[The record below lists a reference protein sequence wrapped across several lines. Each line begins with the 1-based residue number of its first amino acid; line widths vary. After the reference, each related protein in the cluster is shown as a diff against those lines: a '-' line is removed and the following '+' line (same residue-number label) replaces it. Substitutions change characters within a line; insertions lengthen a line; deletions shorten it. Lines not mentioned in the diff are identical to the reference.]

1 MLGCKCLRL
10 IGKKEKEEEKQGW
23 RGKGYRMRRKK
34 KRKYQIKNRKS
45 QILEH
50 AFIFPKLL
58 FKKQKKEII

>member
-34 KRKYQIKNRKS
+34 KGNIKLKT
-45 QILEH
+45 EKVK
-50 AFIFPKLL
+50 F
-58 FKKQKKEII
+58 